1 LFKNK
6 QEPMLEAVEVPH
18 PHALYGRRE
27 IAAHTHMV
35 GINIIEPDISKWRVG
50 QIWPITNCAA

>member
-1 LFKNK
+1 
-6 QEPMLEAVEVPH
+6 MLEAVEVPH